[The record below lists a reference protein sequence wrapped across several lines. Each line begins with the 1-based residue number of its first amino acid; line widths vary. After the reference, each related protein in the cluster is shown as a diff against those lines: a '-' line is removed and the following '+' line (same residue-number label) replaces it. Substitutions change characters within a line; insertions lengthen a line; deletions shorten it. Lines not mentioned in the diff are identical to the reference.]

1 MFMEEALSVY
11 FIVMIAHQT
20 GGRKAKVYTNNFW
33 AWSKQGIPIKRSR
46 RAHSEKSVIG
56 EKVNI
61 KQGPGMESV
70 VNSTNHY

>member
-1 MFMEEALSVY
+1 MEEALIVY

-20 GGRKAKVYTNNFW
+20 GARKAKLYTNNFW
-33 AWSKQGIPIKRSR
+33 AWSKQGIAIKRSR

-70 VNSTNHY
+70 VNTTNHY